1 MSHRII
7 RSLVATLAVALL
19 VAACGGGGDKKSS
32 TSSSSGTPLA
42 ALPTVAAPT
51 GPVSLD
57 TTVSLKP
64 RGSSSAGGGLLSSP
78 ITLHEKGVV
87 AGSSGAADVTL
98 QIKLGA
104 ASVDAALRSDG
115 SKQWL
120 QLGGQWYD
128 LGGASS
134 GGSSSG
140 GSVGSAINPATLQN
154 GIAGLGGYTTNVR
167 DLGTESIDGGQ
178 ARHVTADLDLA
189 KVRAALGTAAG
200 SLGSS
205 GTASLFPAQAI
216 VNGIDA
222 GHVELW
228 IGTSDNALRRAKL
241 SLSSDTSKAQDA
253 QGLQGLDLDVEATT
267 TPTSAPTISAPA
279 GARPASELQTALLT
293 SLGPLLGGSG

>member
-7 RSLVATLAVALL
+7 RSLVATLAVAPL